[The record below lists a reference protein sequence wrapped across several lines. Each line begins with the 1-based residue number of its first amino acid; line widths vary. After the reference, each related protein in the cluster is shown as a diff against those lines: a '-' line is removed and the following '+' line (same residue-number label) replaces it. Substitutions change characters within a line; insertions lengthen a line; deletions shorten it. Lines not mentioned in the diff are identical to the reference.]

1 MTNAELQ
8 TEVDKLN
15 KKLDE
20 MQQLG
25 CFTEDDDG
33 YECSVARK
41 NTQLCAE
48 NEKMKKAA
56 HKIFNLLAKMYSDI
70 KAAEEEFGKALE
82 ASNQVDETG

>member
-1 MTNAELQ
+1 MTESKLQ
-8 TEVDKLN
+8 TEVDRLN

-20 MQQLG
+20 FQEVG
-25 CFTEDDDG
+25 CVIENDDG
-33 YECSVARK
+33 YVCSFVRR